1 MSFYNQKNR
10 KYMTMKVF
18 KLLPVLFASLA
29 FPQSTRFVYQVSM
42 KPDAAN
48 KADIKTEQA
57 NLDVTPQGSVFY
69 SAKAIQRDSI
79 MQRMRQTRTFDRN
92 QMQDLRTAINYVVEK
107 DYPKQDITLKNRI
120 GRDQYAYTESKP
132 FQWKILNETAKIG
145 EYNTQKAET
154 QYGGRTWYAWFT
166 TEVPFQDG
174 PYKFSGLPGL
184 IVKAE
189 DSNNDYSFDLMQTKK
204 IAEPYALQNRGG
216 QVITL
221 KKADYQKME
230 KRFQDDPASFF
241 SNNSGGGGFGGNNGR
256 RINTDPQR
264 MKQMQ
269 DRFKEE
275 QKKNNNPIELN

>member
-1 MSFYNQKNR
+1 
-10 KYMTMKVF
+10 MKVF
-18 KLLPVLFASLA
+18 KLLPIFIVSLA
-29 FPQSTRFVYQVSM
+29 FSQSTRFVYQVSM
-42 KPDAAN
+42 KPDATN
-48 KADIKTEQA
+48 KGDIKTEQA
-57 NLDVTPQGSVFY
+57 NLDVTPQGSIFY
-69 SAKAIQRDSI
+69 SAKTIQRDSI
-79 MQRMRQTRTFDRN
+79 MDRMRQTRNFDRT
-92 QMQDLRTAINYVVEK
+92 QMQDLRSAINYTIEK
-107 DYPKQDITLKNRI
+107 DYPKQSITLKNRI
-120 GRDQYAYTESKP
+120 GRDQYSYSETQP

-189 DSNNDYSFDLMQTKK
+189 DNNGDYSFDLMQAKK
-204 IAEPYALQNRGG
+204 IAEPYAIQNRGG
-216 QVITL
+216 QVIIV
-221 KKADYQKME
+221 KKADYLKME
-230 KRFQDDPASFF
+230 KRFQDDPGSFF
-241 SNNSGGGGFGGNNGR
+241 TNNSGGGGGNGR
-256 RINTDPQR
+256 RMNMDPQR

>member
-1 MSFYNQKNR
+1 
-10 KYMTMKVF
+10 MTMKVF

-29 FPQSTRFVYQVSM
+29 FSQSTRFVYQVSM

-92 QMQDLRTAINYVVEK
+92 QMQDLRTSINYVVEK